1 MPVSHQ
7 LTDELQ
13 RTTLVGTQVSHYAI
27 DRLLGRGGMSSVY
40 LAIDSRTGV
49 EVAMKILLHDLA
61 GEPKYLERFQR
72 EAQALSALNHRNVVQ
87 ILDLVVLPDGRP
99 GIVQEL
105 LTGPTLAD
113 WLVTEGTVSL
123 SLLAALLVPV
133 CEAASLFHDAGIVHR
148 DLKPENLVFPDSTA
162 QPSAIKIVDFG
173 VARMTESNASKLTG
187 KNILGTPEYIAPEI
201 IEGAT
206 ADGRADIYSLG
217 VIAYQMLTGT
227 TPFRGPTV
235 GAILLQHLSKTPA
248 PPSSLR
254 PDLGADVDEVVLRAI
269 AKQPADRYV
278 DGRTFARDLETL
290 VPEVDPG
297 PIAAG

>member
-72 EAQALSALNHRNVVQ
+72 EAQALSALNHQNVVQ

-278 DGRTFARDLETL
+278 DGRTCARDLETL